1 MRMGLAYTRPSTGPV
16 IDMAEAAT
24 NDDLRNL
31 AARITA
37 AQGAGLFPAMAQ
49 YLAAMLHASEVLIGE
64 AADERHAR
72 TLGVCVDGAVAPNY
86 TFPLAGS
93 PCEALVQLE
102 PADGITPDAPV
113 AEAQVPPAGSGY
125 FGMSLQDETGRVAG
139 FVCARSADT
148 LSISE
153 HQHSLIGIVAVLL
166 TTELL
171 LLRAERERASL
182 DSQVHRLRTELDSM
196 ERGEVIA
203 AATGAHR
210 QQSTGAAPIDL
221 DDKEATGLHHV
232 QREHILRVLNATRWV
247 IEGNSGAALKLG
259 MKPATLRHRMKKL
272 GIARG
277 MARAQDARGEPA

>member
-1 MRMGLAYTRPSTGPV
+1 MVPRAHPWRTGLAYTRPSTGQV

-72 TLGVCVDGAVAPNY
+72 TLGVCLDGAVAPNY

-93 PCEALVQLE
+93 PCEALVQVE
-102 PADGITPDAPV
+102 PAEGITPDAPV

-148 LSISE
+148 LS
-153 HQHSLIGIVAVLL
+153 
-166 TTELL
+166 
-171 LLRAERERASL
+171 
-182 DSQVHRLRTELDSM
+182 
-196 ERGEVIA
+196 
-203 AATGAHR
+203 
-210 QQSTGAAPIDL
+210 
-221 DDKEATGLHHV
+221 
-232 QREHILRVLNATRWV
+232 
-247 IEGNSGAALKLG
+247 
-259 MKPATLRHRMKKL
+259 
-272 GIARG
+272 
-277 MARAQDARGEPA
+277 